1 MGHGWLEITVVI
13 VSERCR
19 EITARKSG
27 NCKVWYPCCASRIHN
42 KIKYTPS
49 MQNFTVAIVNGHL
62 HWLQQILGHIAN
74 LCISYH

>member
-1 MGHGWLEITVVI
+1 
-13 VSERCR
+13 
-19 EITARKSG
+19 
-27 NCKVWYPCCASRIHN
+27 
-42 KIKYTPS
+42 

>member
-1 MGHGWLEITVVI
+1 VGHGRFEITVVI

-19 EITARKSG
+19 EITVRKSG
-27 NCKVWYPCCASRIHN
+27 NFKVCYPHYASKIHN
-42 KIKYTPS
+42 KIKHTPS

-62 HWLQQILGHIAN
+62 HRLQQILGHIAN